1 MVGVPIRNKCDNCR
15 IRKKKC
21 GEQRPSCAEC
31 IRSGW
36 NCPGYPPRWKFMNE
50 TPRLKKLY
58 SRKKYI
64 FESDD
69 TSPDAMSPEKAI
81 LSPTEYGSDMFLF
94 EDFQVVS
101 LEVPRFHYNNPL
113 ATKLM
118 YCLGCKVKG
127 NLLPLWLSGSFFQY
141 IPGRLGHNIA
151 LDDAIS
157 CVCSLYCDRSSNEY
171 TKSNAIY
178 RNYVRAL
185 SSLQKCL
192 TEENVCLQSE
202 TLCASIL
209 LQMCE
214 LAVNVDKAKWSGL
227 SRGTSQLIEA
237 RGIGRYKDP
246 FDLGMLESQ
255 LSYIVIQSA
264 KFQEDCYLRKP
275 EWRALLATTSAW
287 PSNTVSVKELKSLEL
302 RIQLCHQLFEL
313 PSVLMEASS
322 FYQNSGGLLAGSYP
336 VFMNQILEMCS
347 KMKAWLSSEVE
358 PHIFHKSLDTVGTE
372 VQYSDPIAGV
382 VDCVANTTLLTLDRV
397 ICSLYHGS
405 TATNKIDTF
414 DDPEIV
420 EGWYRRALVA
430 YDSVNSESTF
440 AAKPLGIGLQQFQS
454 SSPKP
459 LSG

>member
-69 TSPDAMSPEKAI
+69 TSPDAMSPEKSM

-101 LEVPRFHYNNPL
+101 LEVPRFHDNNPL

-237 RGIGRYKDP
+237 RG
-246 FDLGMLESQ
+246 L
-255 LSYIVIQSA
+255 VIQSA

-313 PSVLMEASS
+313 PGVLMEASS

>member
-1 MVGVPIRNKCDNCR
+1 MSALHWRDRKVGGVADN
-15 IRKKKC
+15 
-21 GEQRPSCAEC
+21 
-31 IRSGW
+31 
-36 NCPGYPPRWKFMNE
+36 
-50 TPRLKKLY
+50 
-58 SRKKYI
+58 
-64 FESDD
+64 
-69 TSPDAMSPEKAI
+69 
-81 LSPTEYGSDMFLF
+81 
-94 EDFQVVS
+94 
-101 LEVPRFHYNNPL
+101 RFH
-113 ATKLM
+113 T
-118 YCLGCKVKG
+118 
-127 NLLPLWLSGSFFQY
+127 Q
-141 IPGRLGHNIA
+141 
-151 LDDAIS
+151 
-157 CVCSLYCDRSSNEY
+157 
-171 TKSNAIY
+171 
-178 RNYVRAL
+178 
-185 SSLQKCL
+185 
-192 TEENVCLQSE
+192 
-202 TLCASIL
+202 
-209 LQMCE
+209 
-214 LAVNVDKAKWSGL
+214 
-227 SRGTSQLIEA
+227 
-237 RGIGRYKDP
+237 
-246 FDLGMLESQ
+246 
-255 LSYIVIQSA
+255 VIQSA